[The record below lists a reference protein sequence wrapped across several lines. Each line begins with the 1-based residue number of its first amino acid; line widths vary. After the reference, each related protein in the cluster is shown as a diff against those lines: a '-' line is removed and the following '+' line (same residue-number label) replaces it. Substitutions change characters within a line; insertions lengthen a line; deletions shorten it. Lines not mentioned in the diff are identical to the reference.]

1 MLGGDKVA
9 VLTALSE
16 DGRGLTDGFEE
27 LDEPRAVMA
36 AAYEDDM
43 LVRAYRNVTA
53 ATGTKCK
60 TGCSSIAF
68 TSQKQDPSSC
78 LSPSACLCSSQV
90 AVCSSDVY
98 VYF

>member
-1 MLGGDKVA
+1 MLGVDKVA
-9 VLTALSE
+9 VLAALSE

-43 LVRAYRNVTA
+43 LVRACRDATA
-53 ATGTKCK
+53 ATGTKRK
-60 TGCSSIAF
+60 TRCSSMVF

-78 LSPSACLCSSQV
+78 LSLPACLC
-90 AVCSSDVY
+90 
-98 VYF
+98 F

>member
-1 MLGGDKVA
+1 MLGGDKGA

-16 DGRGLTDGFEE
+16 DGRGLTDDLKEQ
-27 LDEPRAVMA
+27 DEPRAIMA

-43 LVRAYRNVTA
+43 LVRACRDATA
-53 ATGTKCK
+53 ATGTKRK
-60 TGCSSIAF
+60 TRC
-68 TSQKQDPSSC
+68 SSC
-78 LSPSACLCSSQV
+78 LHHRNKIAVAVCLCPLVCAFSQV